1 MTGKSLRLSL
11 GPLVFLA
18 ASSMYGQAAAPAP
31 SRRSS
36 PPDSAVPS
44 TLSSPPNSAAPTG
57 YLKGGPT
64 PDILLILPPPPVIGD
79 QRDDLDRAIFKATRS
94 QEGSA
99 RWKMAAGDDDYF
111 IPAMLKDFSCSLGA
125 APNKNNAPR
134 LSAMLTRI
142 AQDSSDVAVGA
153 KSKYARQR
161 PFLVD
166 EGKICV
172 ARGGYLETSF
182 DYPSGHA
189 TEGWAIALVLAE
201 MLPSRATEIL
211 ARGRAYG
218 DSRIFCGVHN
228 ASAVEAGRLVGAS
241 VVSAEH
247 ASIQF
252 LKDWKAA
259 QAELLALRKKNPY
272 TSDTCTAEALS
283 VAMSPYA
290 AKPKEPQH

>member
-1 MTGKSLRLSL
+1 MTSRFLKLSFV
-11 GPLVFLA
+11 PLVFLI
-18 ASSMYGQAAAPAP
+18 ASFLYGQAAAPAP

-36 PPDSAVPS
+36 PPDSA
-44 TLSSPPNSAAPTG
+44 APTG
-57 YLKGGPT
+57 YLKGGPA
-64 PDILLILPPPPVIGD
+64 PDILLILPPPPASGD
-79 QRDDLDRAIFKATRS
+79 QRDDLDRTIFQATRS
-94 QEGSA
+94 LEGST

-111 IPAMLKDFSCSLGA
+111 IPAVLKGFSCSLGA
-125 APNKNNAPR
+125 APNKDNAPR
-134 LSAMLTRI
+134 LSTMLARI

-153 KSKYARQR
+153 KAKYARKR

-166 EGKICV
+166 SGAICV

-182 DYPSGHA
+182 DYPSGHS

-218 DSRIFCGVHN
+218 DSRVFCGVHN

-247 ASIQF
+247 TSEKF
-252 LKDWKAA
+252 LEDWKAA
-259 QAELLALRKKNPY
+259 QAELLALRQKAPY
-272 TSDTCTAEALS
+272 ASDVCTSEALS
-283 VAMSPYA
+283 VAMSPYSSVL
-290 AKPKEPQH
+290 KTTTPVQH